1 MREQR
6 SDAPTL
12 LAICA
17 ISSLPP
23 INGMLLTAH
32 TDVAQKVYMPF
43 PSSHPGTNTTRA
55 HGAVRMNQRPIN
67 DTSRDAQRATFEYWA
82 EQKSVPQPQL
92 RLAAWLWAQHITQR
106 GARARLHDHCA
117 GKCHREAER
126 YDNGETS
133 ARTNGSK
140 GARAHCTATRPY
152 GIPSTHSQSHSGK
165 RHRRRATPRD
175 ASSGE

>member
-1 MREQR
+1 MRQPY
-6 SDAPTL
+6 SLYAPYPRCHLSMACCSRLTPMSHRRYT
-12 LAICA
+12 CP
-17 ISSLPP
+17 SLP
-23 INGMLLTAH
+23 LTPERTQH
-32 TDVAQKVYMPF
+32 VLMV
-43 PSSHPGTNTTRA
+43 R
-55 HGAVRMNQRPIN
+55 VRMSQRPIN